1 MKMNTQRFII
11 QLLQISL
18 LLACC
23 FACSSSTGTVSKE
36 QTNTD
41 MNDPNL
47 LKEQASNHKIIV
59 YQVMTRL
66 FGNKNTT
73 NKHYGSMDEN
83 GVGKMIDFDD
93 TALKATKKMGFT
105 HIWYTGIIEH
115 ATMNDNT
122 KYGIPLD
129 DADVI
134 KGIAGSP
141 YAIKDYYDVNPDLA
155 VDVPNRMKEFE
166 ALVERTHKNGLK
178 VIIDFVPNHV
188 ARNYKSDAKP
198 ENTNNLGEKDD
209 KTKHF
214 SPNNNFYYLPNTRF
228 VVPKEYQIPEF
239 LKVKTKNGVYAEV
252 PARATGNDVFS
263 HAPSV
268 NDWFETIKLNYGVD
282 IQNHKKKLFDPVPDT
297 WVKMKDILLF
307 WAAKGVDGFRCDM
320 AEMVPVE
327 FWNWAIPQ
335 IKQANANSRP
345 NEDILFIAE
354 IYNPNEYKNYIETGK
369 FDYLYDKVGLY
380 DTLKAVMQHRA
391 SASDI
396 QKNWKQTEGI
406 NNRML
411 RFLENHDEQRIASRD
426 FASEPRRAFPA
437 MVVSALLNSGPVM
450 VYFGQE
456 VGEKGEGNE
465 GFGGEDG
472 RTTIFDYWGV
482 PAHQKL
488 MNGGKFDGGGL
499 SEPQKEILHFY
510 TTLLNFC
517 TQNEA
522 IKIGELYD
530 LQSANSQ
537 NYDIHK
543 VYAFLRFTENQK
555 LLVIVNFDNNP
566 QPKDIRLQ
574 IPPNAMALMGYAP
587 DENIKLKEVFLNGN
601 TLNQEIGEKINLKL
615 APLGTYIYNIEKP

>member
-1 MKMNTQRFII
+1 MNTQRFIT
-11 QLLQISL
+11 QLLHAFL
-18 LLACC
+18 LVIGC
-23 FACSSSTGTVSKE
+23 FACGSPSGTASKE
-36 QTNTD
+36 QTNID

-47 LKEQASNHKIIV
+47 LKEQVSNHKIIV
-59 YQVMTRL
+59 YQVMARL
-66 FGNKNTT
+66 FGNKNMT
-73 NKHYGSMDEN
+73 NKYYGSMEEN
-83 GVGKMIDFDD
+83 GVGKMNDFDD
-93 TALKATKKMGFT
+93 IALKATKKMGFT
-105 HIWYTGIIEH
+105 HVWYTGIIEH

-134 KGIAGSP
+134 KGMAGSP
-141 YAIKDYYDVNPDLA
+141 YAIKDYYDINPDLA

-166 ALVERTHKNGLK
+166 ALVERTHQNGLK

-198 ENTNNLGEKDD
+198 ENTKDLGETDD
-209 KTKHF
+209 KTKSF
-214 SPNNNFYYLPNTRF
+214 SPMNNFYYLPNTKF
-228 VVPKEYQIPEF
+228 VVPKEYKIPEF
-239 LKVKTKNGVYAEV
+239 LKIKTKNGQYEEV
-252 PARATGNDVFS
+252 PAKATGNDVFS
-263 HAPSV
+263 HAPSI

-282 IQNHKKKLFDPVPDT
+282 IQNGRKKAFDPVPDT

-335 IKQANANSRP
+335 VKQANA
-345 NEDILFIAE
+345 DIVFIAE

-426 FASEPRRAFPA
+426 FVGEPRRAFPA
-437 MVVSALLNSGPVM
+437 MAVSALLNSGPVM

-456 VGEKGEGNE
+456 VGEKGEGSE

-482 PAHQKL
+482 PAHQKM

-499 SEPQKEILHFY
+499 DEPQKEILYFY
-510 TTLLNFC
+510 STLLNFC

-522 IKIGELYD
+522 ISSGELYD
-530 LQSANSQ
+530 LQSANTQ
-537 NYDIHK
+537 NYDVHK
-543 VYAFLRFTENQK
+543 VYAFLRFTKNQK
-555 LLVIVNFDNNP
+555 LLIIVNFDNHS
-566 QPKDIRLQ
+566 QPKDVRLQ

-587 DENIKLKEVFLNGN
+587 DENIKLKETFLSGN
-601 TLNQEIGEKINLKL
+601 TLNQKANENIKLKL
-615 APLGTYIYNIEKP
+615 APLGTYIYSIEKL